1 MENETNN
8 FSYGYD
14 EFQCFHIADFQ
25 QGDSIIFLNESGE
38 KERGVVTKSSHK
50 DLAIAFQRSGGHMGS
65 CHINDVV
72 LLSEGVRG
80 WLSTGR

>member
-1 MENETNN
+1 MEQETTG
-8 FSYGYD
+8 FGYGFD
-14 EFQCFHIADFQ
+14 EYSCFHIGDFQ

-50 DLAIAFQRSGGHMGS
+50 DLSIFFHRRGGYISS

-72 LLSEGVRG
+72 YLSEGVRG
-80 WLSTGR
+80 WLSSR